1 MTSSKKLI
9 SCKSMVVVPIFQN
22 FLEKFKLIVPPKTN
36 KLHYDQQIWLLS
48 KKITIHKIMFPLNCK
63 SENLQKKS
71 KKSEKKTDNISAYQL
86 NLVTLSNK
94 IKFVWEFR
102 ECLTSNLVKRNIVVQ
117 HTKTWTLYL
126 DKIQQ

>member
-22 FLEKFKLIVPPKTN
+22 FLEKFKLIVPTKTN

-48 KKITIHKIMFPLNCK
+48 KKITIHKIMFPHNCK
-63 SENLQKKS
+63 SENLQKIQKIR
-71 KKSEKKTDNISAYQL
+71 KKTDNISAYQL